1 LKEAELD
8 DDALKVVNIN
18 NEAKELNILAKDS
31 YITEFRIM
39 DFLTDNIQKGGSP
52 NFLMSYDAAICE
64 TCGDDMQDTCFMSFM
79 EPAVGSLDKTLYKF
93 PGITDDIIYSLVYQ
107 LFLGMCTLHFK
118 YGIHHRDIKADNIL
132 ILKVPG
138 GGYFKYVMDDK
149 EYFVQNKGFI
159 ACLHDFGIS
168 SIYNPIYSASNHY
181 GTRNARVNTWGK
193 LEPITCGYGIDIGRK
208 GNFKRTTE
216 TEEIEWNTGKIS
228 TNNVFTKD
236 IRLVPDIDVKLEDT
250 RQFPPFEFFN
260 DLQNLVGLLTGGHG
274 YVIFDLPF
282 DQDKSGYDHSEWG
295 KLNLPEDLDYK
306 LQKLVMEE
314 FDYDLDNA
322 IFLRADMMLDYLYEK
337 PIGIGE
343 KDVVQTFNVL

>member
-1 LKEAELD
+1 
-8 DDALKVVNIN
+8 
-18 NEAKELNILAKDS
+18 
-31 YITEFRIM
+31 
-39 DFLTDNIQKGGSP
+39 
-52 NFLMSYDAAICE
+52 
-64 TCGDDMQDTCFMSFM
+64 
-79 EPAVGSLDKTLYKF
+79 
-93 PGITDDIIYSLVYQ
+93 
-107 LFLGMCTLHFK
+107 
-118 YGIHHRDIKADNIL
+118 
-132 ILKVPG
+132 
-138 GGYFKYVMDDK
+138 
-149 EYFVQNKGFI
+149 
-159 ACLHDFGIS
+159 
-168 SIYNPIYSASNHY
+168 
-181 GTRNARVNTWGK
+181 